1 MQINTRACSVSP
13 IRSRI
18 DSKTK
23 LLSIGMRRFFNLMVM
38 MILILMTATCK
49 KESSEAAEPL
59 ESFAAANFSFLKSI
73 QASNEANQLRS
84 PDYSAP
90 FEISK
95 VDRNKELLT
104 ITVTYPDGCGDSKFN
119 MIWNGLVLESYPEV
133 IFIYLRRTSNCV
145 VAGNPTTRS
154 LSINLS
160 TSLGDAA
167 LAQRVK
173 IILCNTSKKANS
185 ENSDI
190 PVPTN

>member
-1 MQINTRACSVSP
+1 MQKNTCVCSVSP
-13 IRSRI
+13 IRFRI
-18 DSKTK
+18 DCKTR
-23 LLSIGMRRFFNLMVM
+23 LFSRGMKRFFNLVM
-38 MILILMTATCK
+38 MMLLILTTSTCK
-49 KESSEAAEPL
+49 KESSEISEPL
-59 ESFAAANFSFLKSI
+59 NSFAAASFSFLKSI

-84 PDYSAP
+84 SDYSAP

-104 ITVTYPDGCGDSKFN
+104 ISVTYPEGCGDSKFM

-133 IFIYLRRTSNCV
+133 IFLYLRRTSICG

-160 TSLGDAA
+160 ASLGDAA

-190 PVPTN
+190 PVSSN

>member
-1 MQINTRACSVSP
+1 
-13 IRSRI
+13 
-18 DSKTK
+18 
-23 LLSIGMRRFFNLMVM
+23 MRRFSNLTVM
-38 MILILMTATCK
+38 MILLLTTATCK
-49 KESSEAAEPL
+49 KESSKASDPL
-59 ESFAAANFSFLKSI
+59 ESLATTNFSFLKSI
-73 QASNEANQLRS
+73 QASNEANQQRS
-84 PDYSAP
+84 SDYSAP

-104 ITVTYPDGCGDSKFN
+104 ITVTYPEGCNDSKFM

-133 IFIYLRRTSNCV
+133 IFLYLKRTSNCGA
-145 VAGNPTTRS
+145 AGNSATQA

-173 IILCNTSKKANS
+173 IILCNTSKKANT

-190 PVPTN
+190 PVSSN

>member
-1 MQINTRACSVSP
+1 
-13 IRSRI
+13 
-18 DSKTK
+18 
-23 LLSIGMRRFFNLMVM
+23 MRRFFNFTVVT
-38 MILILMTATCK
+38 ILLLTTATCK
-49 KESSEAAEPL
+49 KEQL
-59 ESFAAANFSFLKSI
+59 ESSTNFDGFAAANFSFLKSI

-84 PDYSAP
+84 SDYSAP

-104 ITVTYPDGCGDSKFN
+104 ITVTYPEGCGDSKFR

-133 IFIYLRRTSNCV
+133 VFLYLRRTSNCG
-145 VAGNPTTRS
+145 VAGNHTTRA

-160 TSLGDAA
+160 ASLGDTA

-173 IILCNTSKKANS
+173 IILCNTSKKANT

-190 PVPTN
+190 PVSSK